1 TNFNIS
7 GNFRSE
13 GAILQGDNT
22 YNKGGIQ
29 SNLNHLSNDGRFKIN
44 MSSIYNMDKTD
55 LSNPANNAKGML
67 LLPPNFPTTN
77 EDGSFYWYGGQNL
90 EAELLSRGHSA
101 VNNFIGNCLASY
113 TLPMGLELKVSAGY
127 STRASKQNQIFPK
140 KSLYTKDNYTMF
152 GENSAN
158 SYIVEPQAEYR
169 KAFSQSKLQILIG
182 GTYQSSTSER
192 LFIDASNFTNEALMQ
207 NLASAG

>member
-1 TNFNIS
+1 
-7 GNFRSE
+7 
-13 GAILQGDNT
+13 
-22 YNKGGIQ
+22 
-29 SNLNHLSNDGRFKIN
+29 
-44 MSSIYNMDKTD
+44 
-55 LSNPANNAKGML
+55 
-67 LLPPNFPTTN
+67 
-77 EDGSFYWYGGQNL
+77 WYGGQNL

-101 VNNFIGNCLASY
+101 VNNFIGNFLASY

-127 STRASKQNQIFPK
+127 SNRASKQNQIFPK

-207 NLASAG
+207 NLASAGTINNRSNNFIDYKYVSAFGRITYNVQDKYIFNATVRRDGSSRFGPDNRFGNF